1 MGGHGAE
8 GKGGSVEGWLGPR
21 LGGVLR
27 LRLRRGLW
35 GLGPR
40 EALASPPG
48 SMTAFPSLIV
58 QRGLYPGMS
67 AQEVGPGGL
76 SVLASGPSVGLGA
89 GMHVCA
95 SSSGVQGGP
104 PVKFALHSTPV
115 PLLLP
120 LSVCGH
126 CPVCVSKDTCGS
138 GSVGGKHEG
147 EAKVIA
153 AGSPR
158 LRGDNNRP
166 KCKRKT
172 Y

>member
-48 SMTAFPSLIV
+48 SMTAFPSPIV

-67 AQEVGPGGL
+67 APGGR
-76 SVLASGPSVGLGA
+76 SRRPQ
-89 GMHVCA
+89 CA
-95 SSSGVQGGP
+95 CLWALGGP
-104 PVKFALHSTPV
+104 
-115 PLLLP
+115 
-120 LSVCGH
+120 
-126 CPVCVSKDTCGS
+126 
-138 GSVGGKHEG
+138 
-147 EAKVIA
+147 
-153 AGSPR
+153 
-158 LRGDNNRP
+158 
-166 KCKRKT
+166 
-172 Y
+172 